1 MDSPTAPP
9 AARNG
14 RTYPS
19 PLETVKAAFRS
30 ADAEGFDAGLDALL
44 ACAHA
49 DCEFHPYGAPN
60 GLRGHDEIRQ
70 YYRQIEA
77 GGTMMTIRGTT
88 FHEDGE
94 DVIVDGAL
102 RVLRPGGSLAESQI
116 SWRYRFEDGLLREA
130 RGEIRSR
137 RGDSNP

>member
-1 MDSPTAPP
+1 MDSPTAAP

-14 RTYPS
+14 RTYPT
-19 PLETVKAAFRS
+19 PLETVKAAFRT

-44 ACAHA
+44 ACAPHR
-49 DCEFHPYGAPN
+49 
-60 GLRGHDEIRQ
+60 LRGHDKIRQ

-94 DVIVDGAL
+94 DVVVDGAL
-102 RVLRPGGSLAESQI
+102 RVMRPGGSLAESQI

-130 RGEIRSR
+130 RGELIPDPG
-137 RGDSNP
+137 RG